1 MPAKS
6 DLYLSRDELA
16 LLKYYRELPPEKQL
30 DVLET
35 VEYAANDRRRMQE
48 LAGRLVETGLTAD
61 GWGHA

>member
-6 DLYLSRDELA
+6 DLCLSRDELA

-30 DVLET
+30 EALEK

-48 LAGRLVETGLTAD
+48 LAGRLVETGLSTD